1 VSEIAFIFHAFNGDF
16 NCGHVDPHY
25 LCLLLRY
32 FILSLKAEEEKSLI
46 CTTTEDKPGVILN
59 MSEKKAVSRRVFIG
73 LEIVCIIL
81 IACLVGA
88 TSLYSWQINDKDD
101 TISSLNSKV
110 SDLTDTLNLGKS
122 AILVNSQTVSQTADN
137 YTSWVFNYEFPNEIG
152 YLFSVPKPSNWSI
165 KYAGIVSVDVYSS
178 TNETYVRATYD
189 TSATTTYDNQTDV
202 STRGEAFFPVLPT
215 SDIEIRVG
223 NTNTNENATETV
235 TITYYY

>member
-1 VSEIAFIFHAFNGDF
+1 MGET
-16 NCGHVDPHY
+16 
-25 LCLLLRY
+25 
-32 FILSLKAEEEKSLI
+32 KS
-46 CTTTEDKPGVILN
+46 
-59 MSEKKAVSRRVFIG
+59 KKVVSRNFAIALV
-73 LEIVCIIL
+73 IVCIIL
-81 IACLVGA
+81 AVG
-88 TSLYSWQINDKDD
+88 LLGVILQ
-101 TISSLNSKV
+101 ISSLNSKV
-110 SDLTDTLNLGKS
+110 SDLTDTINLGKS